1 MDNDVLSPLYKGMQ
15 DMEHQDLE
23 ISAFDVKHLPI
34 ITAFAHKLG
43 LVEEIDSR
51 IKVDMEIG
59 PGRVVLAIILD
70 ALSGRSPLFRL
81 HEFFAGKDTE
91 LLLGEQIEPS
101 QLNDGTLGRVLDRLY
116 AYGTQKMLTPL
127 AVKGCSLA
135 RIKHCFFHADTSSIR
150 VWGDFD
156 PRHDDPF
163 LLVRGCSKD
172 KRPDLK
178 QFTSRY
184 SRSRVVYSSG
194 SVVKMECQ

>member
-1 MDNDVLSPLYKGMQ
+1 
-15 DMEHQDLE
+15 
-23 ISAFDVKHLPI
+23 LPI

-51 IKVDMEIG
+51 IKGEMEIS
-59 PGRVVLAIILD
+59 PSRVVLAMILD

-81 HEFFAGKDTE
+81 HEFFEGKDTE

-101 QLNDGTLGRVLDRLY
+101 QLNDWTLGRVLDRLY

-127 AVKGCSLA
+127 AVKGCALA

-163 LLVRGCSKD
+163 LLVRGYSKD

-178 QFTSRY
+178 QFIFSLLT
-184 SRSRVVYSSG
+184 
-194 SVVKMECQ
+194 VKRTFSTLWRLFFFYFQNASKNTPSICSIPDNSLPIKLH